1 MLHWFLPHSNA
12 NQPQLNIYIYIYT
25 YICICVYI
33 YVYVYMY
40 IYMYTHIYVY
50 IYICIHIWELVMDR
64 EAWRAAIHG
73 VAKSWTRLSNWT
85 ELNIYTHH
93 NIFYSSFIDR
103 GFGCF
108 HVSTIIMMLWTSK
121 CRYLFKLVF
130 LYPSDIFLE
139 MELLDHVVLVF
150 LIFYGSSILFF
161 IEANPVYNPSGTLFS
176 TPWPTVV
183 CYHLS
188 FWWWPF
194 KEVWVTTHS

>member
-1 MLHWFLPHSNA
+1 MCVYT
-12 NQPQLNIYIYIYT
+12 YIYICICIYVYIYVYT
-25 YICICVYI
+25 YICIH
-33 YVYVYMY
+33 
-40 IYMYTHIYVY
+40 IYMYTHMGVGDGQGGLA
-50 IYICIHIWELVMDR
+50 CCNSWGCKELDTT
-64 EAWRAAIHG
+64 EQ
-73 VAKSWTRLSNWT
+73 LNWT
-85 ELNIYTHH
+85 EYIHTHH

-161 IEANPVYNPSGTLFS
+161 IEANPVYNPSGALFS